1 MKMLKLTARLLTV
14 VQAIAF
20 AVVCPEVTQAAN
32 PHTEWRKLETEHFE
46 IIFDSRHYQL
56 AKDFARHA
64 ETAWATLVP
73 VMRTWPDKTAVVIED
88 DGDQANGMATGFP
101 YPQIHLYPAT
111 PAPGETIGDTGPWE
125 LELITHEY
133 THVLNFQPAHGVFHT
148 LRNIFGTI
156 VRPNILLPRW
166 YLEGLAVEMETR
178 FSPSGGRLR
187 SPDFMAIPR
196 AMVQDNILRR
206 EDVARI
212 GETGIPDW
220 PGGARPYL
228 MGGLVWEK
236 LARENLSIVGD
247 LNDHFARRFPFFI
260 DQPLIERTGTDWQ
273 GYLESVYTE
282 IEARAAEQI
291 EEICENGC
299 VEGQKLGEPG
309 FYSRSPVLSR
319 NSAVTSLAYLAREH
333 NHDSVVFIVDREPSG
348 GFDLTKA
355 VRAAEP
361 TYTTRVAWLPDAKA
375 VVYDGVD
382 SFDRY
387 EDRVDLWLYDRER
400 KKKTRLTNG
409 LRAREPDVSLD
420 GSSMAYVQLSPG
432 RTQIVMAPFA
442 RGADGKPSLGAGR
455 VLYTPYG
462 DNRVSWPTFV
472 SLNTLV
478 FVERSADGKEVLK
491 AIDFQDA
498 TRASAKRIAKSTRLP
513 AAESGVGVTV
523 DHDTP
528 VAARTLSSVGNVTFP
543 RLVLDSDGRRS
554 LLFASNR
561 SGVTNLY
568 QVDLRGDVK
577 TGRASDLSL
586 EKAKPIT
593 NSTTRAWNG
602 DFDVASKNL
611 IYARLDGDGSRLR
624 ILTPVDREQNE
635 TLRAGKL
642 VQVPLLIER
651 PEPVHVVPEITLPAS
666 ALEMHDLNVWPYML
680 PRYWMPYG
688 ALVPGGAFLSASTSS
703 GDPVGRHVFSA
714 SVSTDTRIGKPNF
727 YAAYSNATTDV
738 HMTVMATDF
747 WQRLSSSGLDRR
759 STTADG
765 SGLFFLPGLNN
776 DWKGEVGVS
785 HQRTE
790 TPSSAGTDVRIQ
802 GGPRLGILW
811 QDMTQKGYEI
821 APEKGGYARLA
832 HARFVPELGNLVYD
846 KTDFTWTGYAS
857 QVAMPRALGWLPER
871 HVLNA
876 TVNVSWLPALDQLLL
891 APSSV
896 SLPVETVALGPSST
910 SFIMRG
916 YPTGAFLAKKLLRG
930 SVEYHL
936 PLSKSY
942 HGFGTSPAFIR
953 RWHGVVFGD
962 LMTVEG
968 ALYDFGF
975 AQYRRAAL
983 GNMFGSVGVEA
994 RLDSTMF
1001 YHVPVQFIF
1010 GVHYGIDQRVNPNG
1024 AYPILSVSL

>member
-1 MKMLKLTARLLTV
+1 MKMLKLTASLLTV

-20 AVVCPEVTQAAN
+20 AIICPEVTQAAN

-46 IIFDSRHYQL
+46 IIFDSKHYQL
-56 AKDFARHA
+56 AKDFARHG

-196 AMVQDNILRR
+196 AMVQDGILRR

-220 PGGARPYL
+220 PGGSRPYL
-228 MGGLVWEK
+228 LGGLIWEK

-247 LNDHFARRFPFFI
+247 LNDHYARRMPFLI
-260 DQPLIERTGTDWQ
+260 DTPLEERTGKDWQ
-273 GYLESVYTE
+273 GYLESVYAE
-282 IEARAAEQI
+282 IEARSAEQI
-291 EEICENGC
+291 EDICEMGC
-299 VEGQKLGEPG
+299 VEGEKLGEPG
-309 FYSRSPVLSR
+309 FYSRSPVISR
-319 NSAVTSLAYLAREH
+319 NPALATKTTLAFLTREH
-333 NHDSVVFIVDREPSG
+333 NHDSVVMFAERDANG
-348 GFDLTKA
+348 TFDLSKA
-355 VRAAEP
+355 TRIAEP
-361 TYTTRVAWLPDAKA
+361 TYSSRIAWLPDAKA
-375 VVYDGVD
+375 VVFDGVD
-382 SFDRY
+382 SYGRY
-387 EDRVDLWLYDRER
+387 EDRVDLWMYDRER
-400 KKKTRLTNG
+400 KKQTRITNG

-420 GSSMAYVQLSPG
+420 GTSLAYVQLTPG
-432 RTQIVMAPFA
+432 RTQVMIAPFS
-442 RGADGKPSLGAGR
+442 RDDDGRPHLGTGR
-455 VLYTPYG
+455 VLYVPFG
-462 DNRVSWPTFV
+462 ENRVSWPTFV
-472 SLNTLV
+472 SRNTIV

-491 AIDFQDA
+491 AMDLQEG
-498 TRASAKRIAKSTRLP
+498 ASGAST
-513 AAESGVGVTV
+513 S
-523 DHDTP
+523 
-528 VAARTLSSVGNVTFP
+528 ARTVESAGNVTFP
-543 RLVLDSDGRRS
+543 RLVVETDGRRS

-561 SGVTNLY
+561 NGVTNMY
-568 QVDLRGDVK
+568 QADLRGDVT
-577 TGRASDLSL
+577 TGRARDLSL
-586 EKAKPIT
+586 EKVRPLT

-602 DFDVASKNL
+602 DLDVATKNL

-624 ILTPVDREQNE
+624 ISTPADRSQNQ
-635 TLRAGKL
+635 TLKDGKL

-651 PEPVHVVPEITLPAS
+651 PEPVHVVPEITLPPS
-666 ALEMHDLNVWPYML
+666 AYEMHDFNVWPYLL

-703 GDPVGRHVFSA
+703 GDPMGLHLLAA

-727 YAAYSNATTDV
+727 YAAYSNSTTDV
-738 HMTVMATDF
+738 RMTLMVNDF

-759 STTADG
+759 STTADL
-765 SGLFFLPGLNN
+765 SGLFFVPNLGNN
-776 DWKGEVGVS
+776 WKGEVGVS

-790 TPSSAGTDVRIQ
+790 TPSTTTGTDVRIQ
-802 GGPRLGILW
+802 GGPRVGILW
-811 QDMTQKGYEI
+811 QDLTQKGFEI
-821 APEKGGYARLA
+821 APEKGGYVRLA
-832 HARFVPELGNLVYD
+832 HARFLPEMGNLVYD

-857 QVAMPRALGWLPER
+857 RVAMPKALGWLPER
-871 HVLNA
+871 HVLSASFNA
-876 TVNVSWLPALDQLLL
+876 NWLPGLNQLLL

-916 YPTGAFLAKKLLRG
+916 YPSGSFLAKKLLRG

-942 HGFGTSPAFIR
+942 HGFGTNPAFVR

-962 LMTVEG
+962 LMSIEG
-968 ALYDFGF
+968 ALYDFNFGL
-975 AQYRRAAL
+975 YRLTSL
-983 GNMFGSVGVEA
+983 GNMFGSAGVEA

-1010 GVHYGIDQRVNPNG
+1010 GVHWGFDRRINPNG
-1024 AYPILSVSL
+1024 AYPVISVSL